1 MPGAKK
7 IFIAEDD
14 QHFCE
19 LYQMALGT
27 EGYEVY
33 CAYNGKDALA
43 MIPQQSP
50 DLIIL
55 DVMMPEVDGYEVCRS
70 LRELPEY
77 ALTPIIMLTALSTD
91 DEKIKGYNV
100 GADDYLTKPF
110 PLKVLK
116 AKVKSLVERRAAN
129 RVEPPIQQPEAPVL
143 PAEQP
148 QSTFQ
153 PSTVFEPQMP
163 VFEPSPPPMAP
174 PASTFQPPPPLV
186 APPQPEPEPSP
197 PMVEQP
203 AIFTEPPPQPMVPQP
218 TAPQPTAPQQSAP
231 QPTAPQP
238 TVIREV
244 IREQGPPAREELVV
258 LERGAPLTSITPGGD
273 FLAFPFLGAVPQGSN
288 ILVTGGLGSGKS
300 RFSRLFFGQG
310 LEMGENGVFIC
321 LDDDPSFVRK
331 ELVKYSPNLAT
342 HESQNRMCIVDAYS
356 CGGKAKS
363 SEKFAIRGALDLSDL
378 SSLISDAGATVGQ
391 TDEQQGAGRR
401 VIDSISSLF
410 LNFDLPYVQRFLA
423 FMARSGHF
431 AGVSTIFVVEE
442 GTFDDQSLNN
452 IKYIMDGV
460 LEFRKDKDRFL
471 ARAQTLKWTAARPEW
486 SDITPEISG

>member
-1 MPGAKK
+1 MPGTKK

-27 EGYEVY
+27 EGYEVH
-33 CAYNGKDALA
+33 CAYNGKDALE
-43 MIPQQSP
+43 MIPQQAP

-70 LRELPEY
+70 LRELPQF

-116 AKVKSLVERRAAN
+116 AKVKSLVERQPAN
-129 RVEPPIQQPEAPVL
+129 KVDQPMQAFEPPVPPPQ
-143 PAEQP
+143 QP

-153 PSTVFEPQMP
+153 PSPVFEQPRP
-163 VFEPSPPPMAP
+163 VFEPPPPPAEP
-174 PASTFQPPPPLV
+174 PTSTFQLPPPLEE
-186 APPQPEPEPSP
+186 PPKPASQQSP
-197 PMVEQP
+197 PVVEQTT
-203 AIFTEPPPQPMVPQP
+203 IFTEAPPQP
-218 TAPQPTAPQQSAP
+218 TAPQPTAPE
-231 QPTAPQP
+231 P

-244 IREQGPPAREELVV
+244 IREQTPAAREDLVV
-258 LERGAPLTSITPGGD
+258 LERGAPLTSITAGGD
-273 FLAFPFLGAVPQGSN
+273 YVAFPFLGAVPQGSN
-288 ILVTGGLGSGKS
+288 ILVTGGLGCGKS
-300 RFSRLFFGQG
+300 RFSRLFLGQG
-310 LEMGENGVFIC
+310 LEKGENGMFIC

-331 ELVKYSPNLAT
+331 ELVKNSPNLAT
-342 HESQNRMCIVDAYS
+342 HESQNRMCFVDVYS

-363 SEKFAIRGALDLSDL
+363 SERFAIRGHLDLSDL
-378 SSLISDAGATVGQ
+378 STLISEAGAAVGQ
-391 TDEQQGAGRR
+391 TDQQDGAGRR

-410 LNFDLPYVQRFLA
+410 LNFDLAYVQRFLA

-431 AGVSTIFVVEE
+431 AGVSSIFVVEE
-442 GTFDDQSLNN
+442 GTFDNQSLNN

-460 LEFRKDKDRFL
+460 LEFRRDKDRFL

-486 SDITPEISG
+486 TDLTPELSG

>member
-1 MPGAKK
+1 MPGPKK

-27 EGYEVY
+27 EGYEVH

-43 MIPQQSP
+43 MIPQQAP

-55 DVMMPEVDGYEVCRS
+55 DVMMPEVDGYEVCQG
-70 LRELPEY
+70 LRELPQF

-116 AKVKSLVERRAAN
+116 AKVKSLIERRAAN
-129 RVEPPIQQPEAPVL
+129 KVDQPMQAFDPPVPPPQ
-143 PAEQP
+143 QP

-153 PSTVFEPQMP
+153 PSPVFEQSMP
-163 VFEPSPPPMAP
+163 VFEPLPPPAEP
-174 PASTFQPPPPLV
+174 PTSTFQPPPPLEEPPKPV
-186 APPQPEPEPSP
+186 PQQSPPVVEQPTVFTEAPPQP
-197 PMVEQP
+197 
-203 AIFTEPPPQPMVPQP
+203 T
-218 TAPQPTAPQQSAP
+218 AP

-244 IREQGPPAREELVV
+244 IREQTPAAREDFVV
-258 LERGAPLTSITPGGD
+258 LERGTPLTSITPGGD
-273 FLAFPFLGAVPQGSN
+273 YFAFPFLGAVPQGSN
-288 ILVTGGLGSGKS
+288 ILVTGGLGCGKS
-300 RFSRLFFGQG
+300 LFSRLFLGQG
-310 LEMGENGVFIC
+310 LETGENGLFIC

-331 ELVKYSPNLAT
+331 ELIKNSPNLAT
-342 HESQNRMCIVDAYS
+342 HESQNRMCFVDAYS

-363 SEKFAIRGALDLSDL
+363 SERFAIRGPLDLSDL
-378 SSLISDAGATVGQ
+378 STLISEAGAAVGQ
-391 TDEQQGAGRR
+391 TDQQEGAGRR

-442 GTFDDQSLNN
+442 GTLDDQSLNN

-460 LEFRKDKDRFL
+460 LEFRRDKDRFL

-486 SDITPEISG
+486 SDITPELSG

>member
-1 MPGAKK
+1 MPGPKK

-27 EGYEVY
+27 EGYEVH

-43 MIPQQSP
+43 MIPQQAP

-55 DVMMPEVDGYEVCRS
+55 DVMMPEVDGYEVCQG
-70 LRELPEY
+70 LRELPQF

-116 AKVKSLVERRAAN
+116 AKVKSLIERRAAN
-129 RVEPPIQQPEAPVL
+129 KVDQPMQAFEPTVPPPQ
-143 PAEQP
+143 QP

-153 PSTVFEPQMP
+153 PSPVIEQPMP
-163 VFEPSPPPMAP
+163 VFEPPPPPAEP
-174 PASTFQPPPPLV
+174 PTSTFQPPPPLEE
-186 APPQPEPEPSP
+186 PPKPVPQQSP
-197 PMVEQP
+197 PVVEQP
-203 AIFTEPPPQPMVPQP
+203 TIFTEALPQP
-218 TAPQPTAPQQSAP
+218 TAP

-244 IREQGPPAREELVV
+244 IREQTPAAREEFVV
-258 LERGAPLTSITPGGD
+258 LERGTPLTSITPEGD
-273 FLAFPFLGAVPQGSN
+273 YFAFPFLGAVPQGSN
-288 ILVTGGLGSGKS
+288 ILVTGGLGCGKS
-300 RFSRLFFGQG
+300 RFSHLFLGQG
-310 LEMGENGVFIC
+310 LETGENGLFIC

-331 ELVKYSPNLAT
+331 ELVKNSPNFAT
-342 HESQNRMCIVDAYS
+342 LESQNRVCFVDAYS

-363 SEKFAIRGALDLSDL
+363 SERFAIRGPLDLSDL
-378 SSLISDAGATVGQ
+378 STLISEAGATVGQ
-391 TDEQQGAGRR
+391 TDQQEGAGRR

-442 GTFDDQSLNN
+442 GTLDDQSLNN

-460 LEFRKDKDRFL
+460 LEFRRDKDRFL

-486 SDITPEISG
+486 SDITPELSG

>member
-33 CAYNGKDALA
+33 CAYNGKDALT
-43 MIPQQSP
+43 MIPQQVP

-55 DVMMPEVDGYEVCRS
+55 DVMMPEVDGYEVCQR
-70 LRELPEY
+70 LRELPQF

-116 AKVKSLVERRAAN
+116 AKVRSLVERRATKKVDQPVQAL
-129 RVEPPIQQPEAPVL
+129 EPPVP
-143 PAEQP
+143 PAQQP

-153 PSTVFEPQMP
+153 PSSVYEQPMQA
-163 VFEPSPPPMAP
+163 FEPSPPPAAPPASKFQPPPPPAAP
-174 PASTFQPPPPLV
+174 PASTFQLPPPL
-186 APPQPEPEPSP
+186 E
-197 PMVEQP
+197 
-203 AIFTEPPPQPMVPQP
+203 EPPNP
-218 TAPQPTAPQQSAP
+218 APQQSPPVVEQPTIFTDAPAQPTAP

-244 IREQGPPAREELVV
+244 IREQTHAAREELVV
-258 LERGAPLTSITPGGD
+258 LERGAPLTSITPGGEY
-273 FLAFPFLGAVPQGSN
+273 LAFPFLGAVPQGSN
-288 ILVTGGLGSGKS
+288 ILVTGGLGCGKS
-300 RFSRLFFGQG
+300 RFSRLFLGQG
-310 LEMGENGVFIC
+310 LEKGESGMFIC

-331 ELVKYSPNLAT
+331 ELVKSSPNLTT
-342 HESQNRMCIVDAYS
+342 HETQNRMCFVDAYS
-356 CGGKAKS
+356 CGGKTKS
-363 SEKFAIRGALDLSDL
+363 SERFAIRGTLDLSDL
-378 SSLISDAGATVGQ
+378 CTLISDAGATIGQ
-391 TDEQQGAGRR
+391 TDQKEGTGRR

-431 AGVSTIFVVEE
+431 AGVSTVFVVEE
-442 GTFDDQSLNN
+442 GTLDNQSLNN

-486 SDITPEISG
+486 SDITPELSG

>member
-1 MPGAKK
+1 MPGEKK

-27 EGYEVY
+27 EGYAVH

-43 MIPQQSP
+43 MIPQEAP

-70 LRELPEY
+70 LREMPQF

-116 AKVKSLVERRAAN
+116 AKVKSLVERHAIKRADQ
-129 RVEPPIQQPEAPVL
+129 PI
-143 PAEQP
+143 PALEQATPQLEQP
-148 QSTFQ
+148 KPAFPQ
-153 PSTVFEPQMP
+153 PPPAIEQPMP
-163 VFEPSPPPMAP
+163 VFEPMVPPVESPTPVFQPAP
-174 PASTFQPPPPLV
+174 PVVDPPKPAPEQPPPV
-186 APPQPEPEPSP
+186 
-197 PMVEQP
+197 V
-203 AIFTEPPPQPMVPQP
+203 EPPTIFREATAQP
-218 TAPQPTAPQQSAP
+218 TAPQPTAP

-244 IREQGPPAREELVV
+244 IREQSSTPREELVV
-258 LERGAPLTSITPGGD
+258 LQQGAPLTSITPGGD
-273 FLAFPFLGAVPQGSN
+273 FFEIPVLGAIPHGSN
-288 ILVTGGLGSGKS
+288 ILVTGGLGCGKS
-300 RFSRLFFGQG
+300 RFSRLFLGQG
-310 LEMGENGVFIC
+310 LEKGENGMFIC

-331 ELVKYSPNLAT
+331 ELAKNSPNLTT
-342 HESQNRMCIVDAYS
+342 HEEQNRMCFVDAYS

-363 SEKFAIRGALDLSDL
+363 PEKFAIRGALDLSDL
-378 SSLISDAGATVGQ
+378 STLISEAGGTVGQ
-391 TDEQQGAGRR
+391 TDQQNGAGRR

-431 AGVSTIFVVEE
+431 AAVSTILLWRR
-442 GTFDDQSLNN
+442 GPIT
-452 IKYIMDGV
+452 I
-460 LEFRKDKDRFL
+460 
-471 ARAQTLKWTAARPEW
+471 RASITSSTSWTESSNSGETRTDFWSAHRPSSGLPPGW
-486 SDITPEISG
+486 SGAT

>member
-1 MPGAKK
+1 MPVTKK

-43 MIPQQSP
+43 MIPQQVP

-55 DVMMPEVDGYEVCRS
+55 DVMMPEVDGYEVCQR
-70 LRELPEY
+70 LRELPQF
-77 ALTPIIMLTALSTD
+77 ALTPIIILTALSTD

-116 AKVKSLVERRAAN
+116 AKVKSLVERRAAIK
-129 RVEPPIQQPEAPVL
+129 VDQPIQAFEPPVPPAQQPP
-143 PAEQP
+143 
-148 QSTFQ
+148 SNFQ
-153 PSTVFEPQMP
+153 PSSVFKQPMQAFEP
-163 VFEPSPPPMAP
+163 PPPPAAP
-174 PASTFQPPPPLV
+174 PASTFQPPPPL
-186 APPQPEPEPSP
+186 E
-197 PMVEQP
+197 
-203 AIFTEPPPQPMVPQP
+203 EPPKP
-218 TAPQPTAPQQSAP
+218 APQQSP
-231 QPTAPQP
+231 PVVEQPTIFSDAPAQPSAPQP

-244 IREQGPPAREELVV
+244 IREQTPAAREELVV
-258 LERGAPLTSITPGGD
+258 LERGAPLTSLTPGGEY
-273 FLAFPFLGAVPQGSN
+273 FAFPFLGAVPQGSN
-288 ILVTGGLGSGKS
+288 ILVTGGLGCGKS
-300 RFSRLFFGQG
+300 RFSHLFLGQG
-310 LEMGENGVFIC
+310 LEKGENGMFIC

-331 ELVKYSPNLAT
+331 ELVKSSPNLAT
-342 HESQNRMCIVDAYS
+342 HETQNRMCFVDAYS

-363 SEKFAIRGALDLSDL
+363 SERFAIRGALDLSDL
-378 SSLISDAGATVGQ
+378 STLISDAGAAIGQ
-391 TDEQQGAGRR
+391 TDQKEGTGRR

-410 LNFDLPYVQRFLA
+410 LNFDLPYVQRFIA

-431 AGVSTIFVVEE
+431 AGVSTVFVVEE

-460 LEFRKDKDRFL
+460 LEFRRDKHRFL

-486 SDITPEISG
+486 SDITLELSS

>member
-43 MIPQQSP
+43 MIPQQVP

-55 DVMMPEVDGYEVCRS
+55 DVMMPEVDGYEVCQR
-70 LRELPEY
+70 LRELPQF

-116 AKVKSLVERRAAN
+116 AKVKSLVERRAAIK
-129 RVEPPIQQPEAPVL
+129 VDQPIQAFEPPVPPAQQPP
-143 PAEQP
+143 
-148 QSTFQ
+148 SIFQ
-153 PSTVFEPQMP
+153 PSSVFKQPMQAFEP
-163 VFEPSPPPMAP
+163 PPPPAAP
-174 PASTFQPPPPLV
+174 PASTFQPPPPL
-186 APPQPEPEPSP
+186 E
-197 PMVEQP
+197 
-203 AIFTEPPPQPMVPQP
+203 EPPKP
-218 TAPQPTAPQQSAP
+218 APQQSP
-231 QPTAPQP
+231 PVVEQPTIFSDAPAQPLAPQP

-244 IREQGPPAREELVV
+244 IREQTPAAREELVV
-258 LERGAPLTSITPGGD
+258 LERGAPLTSLTPGGEY
-273 FLAFPFLGAVPQGSN
+273 FAFPFLGAVPQGSN
-288 ILVTGGLGSGKS
+288 ILVTGGLGCGKS
-300 RFSRLFFGQG
+300 RFSHLFLGQG
-310 LEMGENGVFIC
+310 LEKGENGMFIC

-331 ELVKYSPNLAT
+331 ELVKSSPNLAT
-342 HESQNRMCIVDAYS
+342 HETQNRMCFVDAYS

-363 SEKFAIRGALDLSDL
+363 SERFAIRGVLDLSDL
-378 SSLISDAGATVGQ
+378 STLISDAGAAIGQ
-391 TDEQQGAGRR
+391 TDQKEGTGRR

-410 LNFDLPYVQRFLA
+410 LNFDLPYVQRFIA

-431 AGVSTIFVVEE
+431 AGVSTVFVVEE

-460 LEFRKDKDRFL
+460 LEFRRDKDRFL
-471 ARAQTLKWTAARPEW
+471 ARAQTLKWTATRPEW
-486 SDITPEISG
+486 SDITPELSG

>member
-7 IFIAEDD
+7 IFIAEDA

-70 LRELPEY
+70 LRELPEF

-116 AKVKSLVERRAAN
+116 AKVKSLVERRAAS
-129 RVEPPIQQPEAPVL
+129 RVKPPIQKLEPPVL

-163 VFEPSPPPMAP
+163 VFEPTPPPAAP
-174 PASTFQPPPPLV
+174 PASTFQPPPPLEES
-186 APPQPEPEPSP
+186 PKPEPQQSP
-197 PMVEQP
+197 PVIEQP
-203 AIFTEPPPQPMVPQP
+203 PISTVPPPQPTV
-218 TAPQPTAPQQSAP
+218 P

-244 IREQGPPAREELVV
+244 IREQGPPAREEVVV
-258 LERGAPLTSITPGGD
+258 LERGAPLTSIIPGGD

-310 LEMGENGVFIC
+310 LEKGENGVFIC
-321 LDDDPSFVRK
+321 LDDDPSSVRK

-342 HESQNRMCIVDAYS
+342 HESQNRMCFVDAYS

-378 SSLISDAGATVGQ
+378 STLISDAEATVGQ
-391 TDEQQGAGRR
+391 TDELEGAGRR

-452 IKYIMDGV
+452 IKYIMVGV
-460 LEFRKDKDRFL
+460 LEFRKDKERFL

-486 SDITPEISG
+486 SDITPELSG